1 VPSTLKNV
9 SPVTTEL
16 SVEISEE
23 DVNKALEKAYAKLG
37 RTAQI
42 KGFRKGRVPRAV
54 LKRMFSEA
62 VQNEVR
68 GDLVADHFAEAL
80 KEHGVEPVS
89 QPDMNP
95 EEMKENEPY
104 SFSVT
109 FETRQKIDK
118 INLEDIEIEKHKIT
132 IKPEDVEK
140 ELERL
145 RSTMAEVFELEEPR
159 AAAQGD
165 LARLNIKRWIDGE
178 WQEGA
183 WTNRDVVIG
192 ETAIEKEVEEILIG
206 MNVDEEKVV
215 ELGGDAGEEAA
226 VKEVDKEKER
236 ARYLVKL
243 IMLRGRKLA
252 DLDDEFAKDL
262 GDYETLDDLKKN
274 LEERLEENGKKGEDQ
289 RLMGVLFDAIREKN
303 PMELPPSLIERQKMA
318 LVMRLQSSLAMIEKD
333 GPAAEDRDK
342 IFARAESAANEMVHQ
357 HLLILECAE
366 HNDVKVEDADIDGAI
381 AEIAAEN
388 GYPEPMVKA
397 EFAKDGRR
405 DELANQLLEK
415 KIFDLMLPKVK
426 IKEIDPPTE
435 PEKSAEDEGA

>member
-1 VPSTLKNV
+1 VPSTLKNI

-16 SVEISEE
+16 SVEISKE

-62 VQNEVR
+62 VRNEVR
-68 GDLVADHFAEAL
+68 GDLVADHFGEAL
-80 KEHGVEPVS
+80 KEHGLEPVS

-95 EEMKENEPY
+95 EELKENEPY
-104 SFSVT
+104 RFAVT

-118 INLEDIEIEKHKIT
+118 IDLEDIEIERHKIA
-132 IKPEDVEK
+132 IKPDAVDK

-159 AAAQGD
+159 AAEQGD

-192 ETAIEKEVEEILIG
+192 ETPIEKEVEEILVG

-215 ELGGDAGEEAA
+215 ELGEDKEDASPI
-226 VKEVDKEKER
+226 KEVDKKKAR
-236 ARYLVKL
+236 ARYLVKI

-252 DLDDEFAKDL
+252 ELDDEFAKDM

-274 LEERLEENGKKGEDQ
+274 IEQRLEENANKAEEQ
-289 RLMGVLFDAIREKN
+289 RLMGVLFDKIREKN

-318 LVMRLQSSLAMIEKD
+318 LATRLQSSLAMIEKD
-333 GPAAEDRDK
+333 GPAAEERAK
-342 IFARAESAANEMVHQ
+342 IFERAESAAHEMVHQ

-366 HNDVKVEDADIDGAI
+366 HNDVTVEEGDIDAAI

-397 EFAKDGRR
+397 EFSKEGRR

-426 IKEIDPPTE
+426 IKEVDPPTE
-435 PEKSAEDEGA
+435 PEKPAEDEGA

>member
-1 VPSTLKNV
+1 
-9 SPVTTEL
+9 
-16 SVEISEE
+16 
-23 DVNKALEKAYAKLG
+23 
-37 RTAQI
+37 
-42 KGFRKGRVPRAV
+42 
-54 LKRMFSEA
+54 
-62 VQNEVR
+62 
-68 GDLVADHFAEAL
+68 
-80 KEHGVEPVS
+80 
-89 QPDMNP
+89 MN
-95 EEMKENEPY
+95 
-104 SFSVT
+104 
-109 FETRQKIDK
+109 
-118 INLEDIEIEKHKIT
+118 L
-132 IKPEDVEK
+132 
-140 ELERL
+140 
-145 RSTMAEVFELEEPR
+145 
-159 AAAQGD
+159 
-165 LARLNIKRWIDGE
+165 
-178 WQEGA
+178 
-183 WTNRDVVIG
+183 
-192 ETAIEKEVEEILIG
+192 
-206 MNVDEEKVV
+206 DEEKVV
-215 ELGGDAGEEAA
+215 ELGGDEGEEAA